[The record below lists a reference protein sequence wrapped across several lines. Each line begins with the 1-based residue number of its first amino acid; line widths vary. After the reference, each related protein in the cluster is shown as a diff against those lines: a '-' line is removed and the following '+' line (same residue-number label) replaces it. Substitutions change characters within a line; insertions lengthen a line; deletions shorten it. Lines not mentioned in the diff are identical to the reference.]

1 MWKIWFSTGGNT
13 VPQGDTTY
21 LGVTWWGGGRL
32 RKGQGCSKHV
42 QSPGHTH
49 TPQRPVWIRTSR
61 VPRLRISELKHI
73 CVFTFVAVFSCFLN
87 IAVVHTPPRKI
98 RESLFS
104 TCLKISTQS
113 AREILCSS
121 TVTEFEP
128 ICTYLITRFIVASL
142 LLLCVHKVYA
152 YSAAS
157 SISHE
162 VHRLPFIALGWISCP
177 QNDLNFI

>member
-1 MWKIWFSTGGNT
+1 MKNLVLHWRKYCPSGGHDLFGCHM
-13 VPQGDTTY
+13 V
-21 LGVTWWGGGRL
+21 GGGVL
-32 RKGQGCSKHV
+32 RKGLGCSKHV
-42 QSPGHTH
+42 QSPGHT
-49 TPQRPVWIRTSR
+49 PQRSVWIRTSR
-61 VPRLRISELKHI
+61 VLRLRISELKHI

-87 IAVVHTPPRKI
+87 IAVVHIPPRNI

-104 TCLKISTQS
+104 TGLKISTQS
-113 AREILCSS
+113 AREILFSS

-128 ICTYLITRFIVASL
+128 ICTCLITRFIVTCL
-142 LLLCVHKVYA
+142 LLLYVHKVYA

-162 VHRLPFIALGWISCP
+162 VHGLPFIALGWISCP